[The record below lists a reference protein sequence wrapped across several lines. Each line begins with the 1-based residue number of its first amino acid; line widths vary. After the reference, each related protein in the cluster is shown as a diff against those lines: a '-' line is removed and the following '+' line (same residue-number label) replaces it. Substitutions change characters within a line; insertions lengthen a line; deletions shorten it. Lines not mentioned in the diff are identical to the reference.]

1 MQLVHR
7 ESPEIKR
14 RKIENNYFAKAT
26 EASTETKKKY
36 DELRAFSCLSELKDH
51 LTFVDQEYWTVIN
64 SDAKMIFIHV
74 ITNPAPKI
82 AKSLVIQQDLQVLCY
97 NDGLKLEKLSKFSF
111 PCLINNINE
120 INEILTTLKEID
132 MKKIEN
138 HTSVILSVIDTL

>member
-64 SDAKMIFIHV
+64 SDSKIIFIHV

-82 AKSLVIQQDLQVLCY
+82 TKSLVIQQDLQVLC
-97 NDGLKLEKLSKFSF
+97 
-111 PCLINNINE
+111 
-120 INEILTTLKEID
+120 
-132 MKKIEN
+132 
-138 HTSVILSVIDTL
+138 